1 MKKSWH
7 SQWFQLAAEWQCGFK
22 KTSSLRVLKTNS
34 DDLPLT
40 FPSLSGRASQD
51 AATEVG
57 FPFSGQTSKFSGAL
71 AGAVKQPYVEEASK
85 KSWPTQDTSFAPSS
99 HSRNSY
105 TAISKMNGKSTHGS
119 GPRMPILHLYQTP
132 VVKCSSIL
140 LETGCLQKPATVA

>member
-1 MKKSWH
+1 MTSQAHGDDGFPAVVWSCWAGNRKILLRYKSVT
-7 SQWFQLAAEWQCGFK
+7 SEKILAQWFQLAAEWQSGSK

-71 AGAVKQPYVEEASK
+71 AGAVKQPYAEEASE
-85 KSWPTQDTSFAPSS
+85 KS
-99 HSRNSY
+99 
-105 TAISKMNGKSTHGS
+105 
-119 GPRMPILHLYQTP
+119 
-132 VVKCSSIL
+132 
-140 LETGCLQKPATVA
+140 

>member
-7 SQWFQLAAEWQCGFK
+7 SQRFQLAVEWQSGFE
-22 KTSSLRVLKTNS
+22 KTSSLIGLKTNS

-71 AGAVKQPYVEEASK
+71 AGAVKQPYAEEASK
-85 KSWPTQDTSFAPSS
+85 KSCPTQHTPFAPSS

-105 TAISKMNGKSTHGS
+105 VAISKIKVKSTHGS
-119 GPRMPILHLYQTP
+119 GPCVPVLHL
-132 VVKCSSIL
+132 SIRL
-140 LETGCLQKPATVA
+140 LW